1 MVQTYYWLM
10 VGADSSSMANQLLE
24 IAQGVYQ
31 GTLPTVLSWIVDW
44 IFDNLIT
51 FDELLDETC
60 DNLAY
65 LLVLNHVEN
74 MLQWTKL

>member
-31 GTLPTVLSWIVDW
+31 GTLPTVLSWIVES
-44 IFDNLIT
+44 LII
-51 FDELLDETC
+51 L
-60 DNLAY
+60 
-65 LLVLNHVEN
+65 
-74 MLQWTKL
+74 